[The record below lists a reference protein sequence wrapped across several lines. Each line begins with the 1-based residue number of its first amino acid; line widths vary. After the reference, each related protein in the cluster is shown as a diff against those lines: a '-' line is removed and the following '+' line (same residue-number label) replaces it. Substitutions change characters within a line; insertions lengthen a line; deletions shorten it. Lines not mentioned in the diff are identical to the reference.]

1 MTEEVL
7 SLKEEGNFHFE
18 RHEYAK
24 AITKYESALE
34 RLKGNITGS
43 TAALYLALL
52 NNRLHASN
60 KAPGNDNQA
69 LNDLFTFLK
78 TKDPAYWGPVFGN
91 RMMCKAFYRAHESYK
106 SVGNVEGA
114 SFMLRACLAFEP
126 ENKAVLA
133 AIADVEHMGL
143 EQIAKC
149 GGFEYGTAAKLFVEG
164 LSVEG
169 RTCVHCQEQQDS
181 QESCLLL
188 KCGHSF
194 HRDCALAWMRAQAV
208 NNRLVRHTLSTGCIS
223 LGDHT
228 KFTCAI
234 CRAAVIG

>member
-34 RLKGNITGS
+34 RLKGNITDS

-60 KAPGNDNQA
+60 KVPGNDNQA

-78 TKDPAYWGPVFGN
+78 TKDPTHWEPVFGT

-106 SVGNVEGA
+106 TVGNVEGA
-114 SFMLRACLAFEP
+114 SFMLRECLAFEP
-126 ENKAVLA
+126 ENEAVLA

-143 EQIAKC
+143 KQIAKC
-149 GGFEYGTAAKLFVEG
+149 GGFHYETAAE

-169 RTCVHCQEQQDS
+169 RTCVHCQERQNS
-181 QESCLLL
+181 QESCLLF

-194 HRDCALAWMRAQAV
+194 HQDCALAWMRAQAV
-208 NNRLVRHTLSTGCIS
+208 NDRLVQHTLSTEYP
-223 LGDHT
+223 